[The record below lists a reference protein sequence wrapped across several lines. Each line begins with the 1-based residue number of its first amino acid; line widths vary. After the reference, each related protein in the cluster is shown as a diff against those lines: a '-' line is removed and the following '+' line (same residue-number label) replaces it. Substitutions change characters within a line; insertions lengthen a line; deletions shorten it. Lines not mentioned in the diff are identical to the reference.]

1 MEHSSHSY
9 RICRQC
15 SSLLP
20 VSITTMTLSDNMLT
34 ELRDMASLAGLSRLE
49 QLSITDNP
57 CVAQQEDIEKQFDY
71 RPYVIN
77 WCLGLRILDG
87 VAVGAKESLKVE
99 I

>member
-1 MEHSSHSY
+1 M
-9 RICRQC
+9 
-15 SSLLP
+15 LP
-20 VSITTMTLSDNMLT
+20 VSLTTMTLSDNMMT

-77 WCLGLRILDG
+77 WCLGLRVLDG
-87 VAVGAKESLKVE
+87 VAVGAKESLKVN

>member
-1 MEHSSHSY
+1 
-9 RICRQC
+9 
-15 SSLLP
+15 
-20 VSITTMTLSDNMLT
+20 MTLSDNMLT